1 MDDILIYSTSLQDH
15 KNHLQEVFSILRVN
29 KLFVKGT
36 KCSFSQPK
44 LEYLG
49 HVISAEG
56 VATDPEKIKA
66 VQSWPTPTNIKQL
79 RGFLGL
85 SGYYRKFI
93 QGYGTISKPLTELL
107 KKNISFVW
115 SSTVNEAF
123 LALKEALVKAPVLA
137 LPDFS
142 KPFTLH
148 TDASGVDIGAVLSQH
163 GHPIAYLSKTLSS
176 RSQAFSTYEKE
187 CLALIMAVEKWKS
200 YLQHQQ
206 FTIFTDHKSLI
217 HLEEQQLTNSVQHQ
231 AFCKLLGLQYQVKY
245 KQGAANG
252 AADALSRQYQHHSV
266 SAISISKPRWLEV
279 VVEGYLQD
287 PETKTLL
294 TQLSLQSPNETG
306 YSLLDGIIKYKDR
319 IWLGNHQQAKQAIL
333 LALHASGVGGH
344 NDITATYQKVKA
356 LFAWPN
362 LKRNVKDYVNGCTV
376 CQQAKLE
383 HTRTPG
389 LLQPLPIPEK
399 AWDIISLDFIE
410 GLPKSS
416 RFDTILVIVD
426 KFTKYGHFIPLAHP
440 YTAMTVAQV
449 FVEHVYKLH
458 GLPKIIISD
467 RDKVFTSNF
476 WQQLFKITDTTLN
489 MSSSYHPQTD
499 GQTERLNQCLET
511 YLRCMTNACPTKWP
525 KWLALAEYWYN
536 TTFHSAL
543 KRSPFEVLYGYKP
556 KHFGY
561 KMVLLTQHQIWQ
573 NGLRRRMI

>member
-1 MDDILIYSTSLQDH
+1 
-15 KNHLQEVFSILRVN
+15 
-29 KLFVKGT
+29 
-36 KCSFSQPK
+36 
-44 LEYLG
+44 
-49 HVISAEG
+49 
-56 VATDPEKIKA
+56 
-66 VQSWPTPTNIKQL
+66 
-79 RGFLGL
+79 
-85 SGYYRKFI
+85 
-93 QGYGTISKPLTELL
+93 
-107 KKNISFVW
+107 
-115 SSTVNEAF
+115 
-123 LALKEALVKAPVLA
+123 
-137 LPDFS
+137 
-142 KPFTLH
+142 
-148 TDASGVDIGAVLSQH
+148 
-163 GHPIAYLSKTLSS
+163 
-176 RSQAFSTYEKE
+176 
-187 CLALIMAVEKWKS
+187 MAVEKWKS

-217 HLEEQQLTNSVQHQ
+217 HLEEQQLTNSVQHK

-306 YSLLDGIIKYKDR
+306 YSLHDGIIKYKDR

-344 NDITATYQKVKA
+344 SGITATYQKVKA

-362 LKRNVKDYVNGCTV
+362 LKRDVKDYVNGCTV

-426 KFTKYGHFIPLAHP
+426 KFTKYGHFIPLAHA

-525 KWLALAEYWYN
+525 NWLALVEYWYN

-556 KHFGY
+556 KHFGIQDGTADTTPDLAEWL
-561 KMVLLTQHQIWQ
+561 KEKDDMNNLIQQHLLRAQQC
-573 NGLRRRMI
+573 MKS